1 VRDKMI
7 AIVEGFA
14 KSKITAEEVARFQ
27 GKSKARFKRLF
38 RNTAQLGVALSED
51 IAAGDWRL
59 LFLTRDRV
67 ATLTAADV
75 QKTAATYLVP
85 ANRTLGM
92 FVPTKTPERA
102 PQKETPDIAKVVAG
116 YKGAPPEADGEKFD
130 ATLDNIEKRT
140 TRTTLAS
147 GMKLAVLGKQTRGH
161 VVRARLT
168 LRFGSEADFTG
179 KNRVAVSVL
188 DEILSRG
195 TKQHTFQQLKDQWD
209 ALDAQVNLASQ
220 PGALDVNIQTTRDNL
235 GAVLA
240 LVDEV
245 LRQPACP
252 QDQFD
257 IAIKEALTQLD
268 EQKSDPQAQAFLSV
282 GRTISPYPANHP
294 LYAPTTDES
303 IAGLKALRL
312 ADVKKLAGMLGASN
326 ATMTILG
333 DVDTAAIKP
342 WIEKTWGSWKSP
354 RPWKRIERKYT
365 ATAAGEQALDFPD
378 KANTMIAAAHAV
390 DMKDDD
396 ADAPAMTVANY
407 ALGGGGFVSRLL
419 TRLREKDGLS
429 YFAFSAVQ
437 LNPLDAAGG
446 FFAGGAL
453 NPENARK
460 GMAAM
465 MEEITKL
472 VATGITADELAGAK
486 QGIKAGFDRNLS
498 NDGFVLGMLQDGLY
512 LERKMEYWARRN
524 AAIAAL
530 TVDQVN
536 AAIKRHLKP
545 EALVKITAGDKK
557 KM

>member
-1 VRDKMI
+1 
-7 AIVEGFA
+7 
-14 KSKITAEEVARFQ
+14 
-27 GKSKARFKRLF
+27 
-38 RNTAQLGVALSED
+38 
-51 IAAGDWRL
+51 
-59 LFLTRDRV
+59 
-67 ATLTAADV
+67 
-75 QKTAATYLVP
+75 
-85 ANRTLGM
+85 
-92 FVPTKTPERA
+92 
-102 PQKETPDIAKVVAG
+102 
-116 YKGAPPEADGEKFD
+116 
-130 ATLDNIEKRT
+130 
-140 TRTTLAS
+140 
-147 GMKLAVLGKQTRGH
+147 
-161 VVRARLT
+161 
-168 LRFGSEADFTG
+168 
-179 KNRVAVSVL
+179 
-188 DEILSRG
+188 
-195 TKQHTFQQLKDQWD
+195 
-209 ALDAQVNLASQ
+209 
-220 PGALDVNIQTTRDNL
+220 
-235 GAVLA
+235 VLA

-245 LRQPACP
+245 LRQPSFP

-257 IAIKEALTQLD
+257 IAIKEALTALD

-282 GRTISPYPANHP
+282 SRTISPYPATHP
-294 LYAPTTDES
+294 LYTPTTDES
-303 IAGLKALRL
+303 IAGLKALKL
-312 ADVKKLAGMLGASN
+312 AEVKKLAGLLGTSN

-365 ATAAGEQALDFPD
+365 ATTGSELALDFPD

-396 ADAPAMTVANY
+396 ADAPAMSVANY

-453 NPENARK
+453 NPENAKK

-486 QGIKAGFDRNLS
+486 QGLRSGFDRNLS
-498 NDGFVLGMLQDGLY
+498 NDAFVLGMLQDGLY
-512 LERKMEYWARRN
+512 LERKMDFWTKRN

-536 AAIKRHLKP
+536 AAIKRHLRP